1 MDLVKWET
9 WMDGK
14 RKGEN
19 RKRGGNGFRWR
30 GIIRKLMSSCTVIDA
45 WELKGYNAIIAIANW
60 IRATSRLGPSPISIL
75 FFSAFSSTFFCVSVK
90 TGVYPP
96 PQKKWWTLRCGSHC
110 PVSSS
115 FVDNSAMQIFF
126 KGESFLL
133 LIPRW
138 YTTRFRRKDILPYRN
153 PPRKPPSQLHWVC
166 VCVCVH
172 SPQSNVKKK
181 KKNVQSCFLEG
192 EKQTNFCAHSSDI
205 PLSFFLGSVSVD
217 A

>member
-90 TGVYPP
+90 TGVYLPP
-96 PQKKWWTLRCGSHC
+96 PQKNDEHYDVVPIVLFPVLLLTIRLCKFSLKESLFFFSYQDGTL
-110 PVSSS
+110 PVSAGRI
-115 FVDNSAMQIFF
+115 FYRIGTLPANS
-126 KGESFLL
+126 
-133 LIPRW
+133 
-138 YTTRFRRKDILPYRN
+138 
-153 PPRKPPSQLHWVC
+153 LHNCTGC
-166 VCVCVH
+166 VCAQ
-172 SPQSNVKKK
+172 SPIKCEKK
-181 KKNVQSCFLEG
+181 
-192 EKQTNFCAHSSDI
+192 
-205 PLSFFLGSVSVD
+205 
-217 A
+217 